1 MSTLSS
7 IFRYYLSKD
16 KTQRGEDAKH
26 LLKFVYGCAT
36 QGREHVVLSQFIMR
50 SNRHNQGR
58 PHMHNT
64 EAMPVADMLRVFA
77 AVANKYGGK

>member
-36 QGREHVVLSQFIMR
+36 QGREHVVLSQFIMG
-50 SNRHNQGR
+50 SNR
-58 PHMHNT
+58 HMHNT
-64 EAMPVADMLRVFA
+64 KAMPVADMLRVFA